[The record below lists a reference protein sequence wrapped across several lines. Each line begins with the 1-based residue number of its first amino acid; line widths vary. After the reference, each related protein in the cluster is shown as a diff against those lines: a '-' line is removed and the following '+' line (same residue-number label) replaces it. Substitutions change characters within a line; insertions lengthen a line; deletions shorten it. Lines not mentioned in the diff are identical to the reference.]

1 MRTFYFTSSRTK
13 EIIIEK
19 GPDGLGFSI
28 VGGYGSVH
36 GNLPICVRKIFEK
49 GAAAL
54 DGRLREGDILLAVNG
69 TELNGLTHDQVVD
82 ILKNVTG
89 SVKFLVFEAI

>member
-1 MRTFYFTSSRTK
+1 M
-13 EIIIEK
+13 
-19 GPDGLGFSI
+19 
-28 VGGYGSVH
+28 
-36 GNLPICVRKIFEK
+36 RKIFDK